1 MQFTT
6 RSGRRGAVALAVAV
20 ALGAFTVAAC
30 GDDEESGGGGGA
42 SSGAEKKGGNMTLIA
57 GVKGDE
63 FYITMNCGA
72 QEEAKKQGVTLD
84 FQGPDQFDASLQTP
98 IVNAVAAKKPDAVL
112 VAPTDTKAMYAPIKQ
127 LADSGSKVVLVDTTL
142 EQPDLAVSQ
151 IASDNI
157 GGGKEAAKALAKLIG
172 GKGKVFVVNV
182 KPGISTTDQRAQG
195 FEEEAKALGLDYL
208 GQDFSQDQPE
218 KAAAIVKA
226 QLAKNPDIKGIFATN
241 LFSAEGSASGLRE
254 AGKLGEVKIV
264 GFDAGPKQVEDL
276 KDGLV
281 QALIAQQPA
290 EIGKQGVQQA
300 VAALNGDTTKPEIG
314 TGFTTITKDN
324 LAENQ
329 DAVYKSS
336 C

>member
-30 GDDEESGGGGGA
+30 GDDEESGGGSA
-42 SSGAEKKGGNMTLIA
+42 SSGGEKKGGNMTLIA

-72 QEEAKKQGVTLD
+72 QEEAKKLGVKLD

-112 VAPTDTKAMYAPIKQ
+112 VAPTDTKAMFAPIKQ

-195 FEEEAKALGLDYL
+195 FEEEAKALGLEYL

-254 AGKLGEVKIV
+254 AGKLDQVKIV

-276 KDGLV
+276 KDGIV

-324 LAENQ
+324 LAQNQ